1 MQWHSVV
8 IGCGSGLPRRQVA
21 NREIISSL
29 DTSDAWIVQRTGIR
43 TRYLADRDETTSSL
57 ALAAARGALRCS
69 GTAASQLDLIVVATT
84 TPDHTFPATAA
95 KIQSQ
100 LGVSGCAAFDLQAVC
115 SGFVHALAVADSF
128 LRLGQAAT
136 ALVIGAETFSR
147 LLDWSDRTTCILFGD
162 GAGAVVLRREQVESD
177 RTKVRRGILSTH
189 LHCDGR
195 GYDSLK
201 ADGGPSATR
210 TVGLARMD
218 GREVFRQA
226 VHRLGEVCD
235 EALHANGITPDDL
248 DWMIPHQANVRII
261 ESVAQKLA
269 IPPEK
274 IIVTVDHHGNTS
286 AASIPLALAEAT
298 SDGRIRPG
306 HLILISAL
314 GAGFAWGAALVRW

>member
-1 MQWHSVV
+1 MQWQTVV
-8 IGCGSGLPRRQVA
+8 IGCGSGLPRRQVP
-21 NREIISSL
+21 NREIIGSL

-43 TRYLADRDETTSSL
+43 ARYLADQDETTSSL
-57 ALAAARGALRCS
+57 ALSAARGALQCS

-95 KIQSQ
+95 KVQSQ
-100 LGVSGCAAFDLQAVC
+100 LGAFGCAAFDLQAVC
-115 SGFVHALAVADSF
+115 SGFVYALAVADSF
-128 LRLGQAAT
+128 LRLGQATT

-177 RTKVRRGILSTH
+177 RTKVRGILSTH

-218 GREVFRQA
+218 GKEVFRHA

-235 EALHANGITPDDL
+235 EAMNANGITADDL
-248 DWMIPHQANVRII
+248 DWLIPHQANVRII
-261 ESVAQKLA
+261 DSVAQRLA

-274 IIVTVDHHGNTS
+274 IIITVDHHGNTS
-286 AASIPLALAEAT
+286 AASIPLALAEAVG
-298 SDGRIRPG
+298 DGRIRPG

-314 GAGFAWGAALVRW
+314 GAGFTWGAALIRW